1 MTVFVQ
7 FHLLTPYPPS
17 NPNRDDQGR
26 PKQASL
32 GGHPRL
38 RLSSQSLKRAV
49 RETAWFAEGLADH
62 TGKRTKRPARWLLD
76 QEGIE
81 GRDDA
86 ALAKVLREITE
97 AFGKIDEEKTK
108 AEGIPVLT
116 TLTFF
121 SMPELYRMASLC
133 RDALAGTKLPKRGEI
148 AQGVFQVVDGGIDVA
163 MFGRM
168 LAGEKAGEKEA
179 LKVKQFE
186 REAAVQVAHAFTTHR
201 ALAEDDYYTA
211 VDDLNKRDDT
221 GAGHLDTAGFGSGVY
236 YLYAC
241 VNVDLL
247 VKNLG
252 GDTEARALAAR
263 GLEALARALAT
274 ATPKGKQNS
283 HAHHPLARHIRAELG
298 TRQPRDLSGAF
309 FHPVNLRLAEL
320 KSNDLMRASVA
331 ALEEMAGKLERAYGP
346 AADAVAVLDVDRE
359 QGSLDAI
366 ARFAAQAVDLLAPAD
381 A

>member
-7 FHLLTPYPPS
+7 FHLLVHYPPS

-26 PKQASL
+26 PKQAMF

-49 RETAWFAEGLADH
+49 RETAYFLQDLAGH
-62 TGKRTKRPARWLLD
+62 RGTRTKRIAEEVEKRLMAQGTPAENARAAAATVAGLFSKLEAGKEGKPPLTTTLAFVSPEEWRLAHELADRLVAGEKLD
-76 QEGIE
+76 EKELKKQ
-81 GRDDA
+81 
-86 ALAKVLREITE
+86 VLRR
-97 AFGKIDEEKTK
+97 ADG
-108 AEGIPVLT
+108 A
-116 TLTFF
+116 
-121 SMPELYRMASLC
+121 
-133 RDALAGTKLPKRGEI
+133 
-148 AQGVFQVVDGGIDVA
+148 VDIA

-168 LAGEKAGEKEA
+168 LADDPD
-179 LKVKQFE
+179 FN

-201 ALAEDDYYTA
+201 ALAEDDWYSA
-211 VDDLNKRDDT
+211 VDDLKTRDEDA
-221 GAGHLDTAGFGSGVY
+221 GAGHIGEAGFGSGVY

-247 VKNLG
+247 VENLA
-252 GDTEARALAAR
+252 GDKDLAKR

-283 HAHHPLARHIRAELG
+283 HAHHPRARHIRAERG
-298 TRQPRDLSGAF
+298 RRQPRDLSGAF

-331 ALEEMAGKLERAYGP
+331 ALEEMAGKLDRAYGP
-346 AADAVAVLDVDRE
+346 AAEALAVMDVDRE
-359 QGSLDAI
+359 EGSLDAI
-366 ARFAAQAVDLLAPAD
+366 ARFAAEAVDLLARAD

>member
-26 PKQASL
+26 PKQAL
-32 GGHPRL
+32 FGGHPRL
-38 RLSSQSLKRAV
+38 RLSSQSIKRAV
-49 RETAWFAEGLADH
+49 RETAWFSEGLAEH
-62 TGKRTKRPARWLLD
+62 TGKRTRRPARWLLE
-76 QEGIE
+76 QEGIQGQDE
-81 GRDDA
+81 
-86 ALAKVLREITE
+86 AKLSPVLREITE

-116 TLTFF
+116 SLTFF
-121 SMPELYRMASLC
+121 SMPELQRMAEIC
-133 RDALAGTKLPKRGEI
+133 RDALDGKKLPKRSEL
-148 AQGVFQVVDGGIDVA
+148 AERVFQVVDGGIDVA

-168 LAGEKAGEKEA
+168 LAGEKGDKGADKEA
-179 LKVKQFE
+179 LKIKQFE

-201 ALAEDDYYTA
+201 VLAEDDYYTA

-221 GAGHLDTAGFGSGVY
+221 GAGYLDTAGFGSGVY

-247 VKNLG
+247 VQNLG
-252 GDTEARALAAR
+252 GDRALAAR
-263 GLEALARALAT
+263 GLESLARALAT
-274 ATPKGKQNS
+274 ATPRGKQNS
-283 HAHHPLARHIRAELG
+283 HAHHPLAHHIRAEVG

-320 KSNDLMRASVA
+320 KSNDLMRASVV
-331 ALEEMAGKLERAYGP
+331 ALEEMAGKLDRAYGP
-346 AADAVAVLDVDRE
+346 AAEAVEVMDVDRE
-359 QGSLDAI
+359 EGSLDAI
-366 ARFAAQAVDLLAPAD
+366 ARFAAAAVDQTAPAN